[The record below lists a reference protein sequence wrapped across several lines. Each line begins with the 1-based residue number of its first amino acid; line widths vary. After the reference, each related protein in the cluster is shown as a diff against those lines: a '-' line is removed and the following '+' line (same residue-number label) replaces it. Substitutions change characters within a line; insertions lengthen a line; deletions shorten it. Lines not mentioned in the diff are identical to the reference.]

1 MAHRV
6 PYAGAAVVG
15 SKGLRVLVVRFPVQM
30 TVVIMVTVVLSTHP
44 KVMHQSLQF
53 WQEEQS
59 VHSLW
64 APALSPPPGVEAEN
78 LSLGLTSQR
87 DIRSL
92 AIVLPEHKVHK
103 VLRARQ
109 ALEAGP
115 INDTVQQG
123 SQDQAGASGS
133 SCFLSL
139 LQQLGNIYTGLEKR
153 VASALPSGSASG
165 SILPQAPG
173 RVSHQSQTL
182 RFTSRTSTSHSPSL
196 CHRLA
201 LSQLVSAFTLVFGLL
216 FLELS

>member
-6 PYAGAAVVG
+6 PYAGTAVVG
-15 SKGLRVLVVRFPVQM
+15 SEGLRVLVAGFPVQM

-44 KVMHQSLQF
+44 KVVHQSLQF

-64 APALSPPPGVEAEN
+64 APALSPPPGGEAEN

-87 DIRSL
+87 DIGSL
-92 AIVLPEHKVHK
+92 AVVLPEHKVHK

-109 ALEAGP
+109 PLEAGP
-115 INDTVQQG
+115 ISDMVQQS

-153 VASALPSGSASG
+153 VASALPSGSTSG
-165 SILPQAPG
+165 SILAQAPG
-173 RVSHQSQTL
+173 RVSHQSQAL
-182 RFTSRTSTSHSPSL
+182 RIISQTSTGHSPSL
-196 CHRLA
+196 YHRLA
-201 LSQLVSAFTLVFGLL
+201 LSQLVSAFTLAFDLL
-216 FLELS
+216 FPELS